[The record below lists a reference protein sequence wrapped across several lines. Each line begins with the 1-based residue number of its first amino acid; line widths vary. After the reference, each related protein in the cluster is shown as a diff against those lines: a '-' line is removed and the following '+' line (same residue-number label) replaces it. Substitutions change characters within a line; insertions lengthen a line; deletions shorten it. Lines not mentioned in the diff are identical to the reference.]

1 MRKKYIVIDH
11 ENSKYYKDIPYI
23 TKKEFNKEKSNVVV
37 GKTRLKEYKSSS
49 NNDELDLLCFNE
61 KEYVVKDRLFGFKKG
76 YVYVGD
82 NDYILLKKRIPF
94 LILLL
99 LLLLL
104 GLFVG
109 LNFRKDTPEIKPEK
123 NSNQETIIPDVKEET
138 AEPETPKENKPS
150 KYVPKRDKAE
160 EAQGI
165 KYIIKFDSNDGEGT
179 MESITCAGN
188 EVCNLPKNTFTKEGY
203 NFTGWSTEING
214 EPIYLDEMEVFNL
227 STENNDE
234 VILYAMWHIESF
246 GVEFVNYD
254 GSLIHEAEYDYGDNI
269 INPEDPTREGYTFIG
284 WDTEVTEVKEDLKI
298 TALYN
303 INNYEFSYDLAGGA
317 FNEDAP
323 STYTIEDVTFKI
335 PNPIKKGYTFIGWTT
350 TEEKSPIVDYEI
362 VQGTIGNIELIAN
375 YEANS
380 YKLIYDTNGAK
391 ELIEAKEINYDEKI
405 GKLPIITKKGYNFIN
420 WTNESKEEVTATTIF
435 NQTMDM
441 TIYANWNAVDYS
453 ISYNLIGGKI
463 TNNPNA
469 YNIEENLKI
478 PNPEKE
484 GYIFLGW
491 TTNDNKTPKL
501 DYEIPKGSVGDIEL
515 TANYKPISYYI
526 SYNSSGGEGT
536 MEDIKIKYNN
546 SIRLSKNTFTK
557 EGYNFLGWSTEENGE
572 VVYQDEQEIY
582 NLSNEDGSK
591 ITLYA
596 KWEIIKL
603 SVKYY
608 DLFGVVLK
616 EEIVSY
622 GNTANYPEDP
632 FIDGYTFVGWS
643 PSSDVIKT
651 DTIFQ
656 AKYTKND
663 YVIKYN
669 LNTGSSDDTKEI
681 KYNVETDAITLP
693 QPTREGYTFLGW
705 TGSNG
710 LKPEI
715 KVVIPKGT
723 VGNKNYK
730 ANWVSNIY
738 KVSLNP
744 NKGTITPDYINISY
758 NSLYGI
764 IPTPTRRGYS
774 FEGWYY
780 NNSLIEGATI
790 MNSSFDH
797 ELIAD
802 WKVITYNISYNLAGG
817 SITGQPTT
825 YNIETETFTLPN
837 PTREGYTFL
846 GWTGSNGTTPSTN
859 VKVEKGSIG
868 DKSYTANWKAITYN
882 ISYNLAGGSITG
894 QPTTYNIETNTF
906 TLPTPTREGYTFLGW
921 TGSNGTTP
929 STSVKIEKGSMRNK
943 SYTANWKVITYNI
956 SYNLAGGSIT
966 GQPTTYNIET
976 NTFTLPQPTRTGY
989 TFAGWSGTGLN
1000 TATKSVSISKGTI
1013 GNRSYTATWNVNYY
1027 NVNYYVN
1034 GSLWATRSTAYNSS
1048 LENLNAQSALDIY
1061 HKFNYWDGWV
1071 DKMPT
1076 NTVNLYANITESYCM
1091 LMTGHGPYGNASALL
1106 SVFQSAGW
1114 TGRIEEAPSAPGQYW
1129 VVTDYTLTRAQADI
1143 QRNYIASH
1151 TNYKNYNFPYLY
1163 WVAVS
1168 CTNGIG
1174 DTWTRGLGQSN
1185 FVSQY

>member
-11 ENSKYYKDIPYI
+11 ENSKYYKYIPYI
-23 TKKEFNKEKSNVVV
+23 TKKEFKKEKSNVIV

-49 NNDELDLLCFNE
+49 NSDELDLLCFNE

-150 KYVPKRDKAE
+150 KYVPKRDKVE

-362 VQGTIGNIELIAN
+362 VQGTFGNIELIAN

-391 ELIEAKEINYDEKI
+391 ELIESKKINYDEKI
-405 GKLPIITKKGYNFIN
+405 GELPTITKKGYNFIN

-435 NQTMDM
+435 DQTKDM
-441 TIYANWNAVDYS
+441 TIYANWNAIDYS

-463 TNNPNA
+463 TNNPTD

-491 TTNDNKTPKL
+491 TTKDNKTPKL
-501 DYEIPKGSVGDIEL
+501 DYEIQKGSVGDIEL

-536 MEDIKIKYNN
+536 MEDMKIKYNN

-616 EEIVSY
+616 EEIVNY

-632 FIDGYTFVGWS
+632 FIDGYKFVGWN

-693 QPTREGYTFLGW
+693 
-705 TGSNG
+705 
-710 LKPEI
+710 
-715 KVVIPKGT
+715 
-723 VGNKNYK
+723 
-730 ANWVSNIY
+730 
-738 KVSLNP
+738 
-744 NKGTITPDYINISY
+744 
-758 NSLYGI
+758 
-764 IPTPTRRGYS
+764 
-774 FEGWYY
+774 
-780 NNSLIEGATI
+780 
-790 MNSSFDH
+790 
-797 ELIAD
+797 
-802 WKVITYNISYNLAGG
+802 
-817 SITGQPTT
+817 
-825 YNIETETFTLPN
+825 N

-846 GWTGSNGTTPSTN
+846 GWTGSNGTTPSTS
-859 VKVEKGSIG
+859 VKVEKGTIG
-868 DKSYTANWKAITYN
+868 NKSYTANWKAITYN

-906 TLPTPTREGYTFLGW
+906 TLP
-921 TGSNGTTP
+921 
-929 STSVKIEKGSMRNK
+929 
-943 SYTANWKVITYNI
+943 
-956 SYNLAGGSIT
+956 
-966 GQPTTYNIET
+966 
-976 NTFTLPQPTRTGY
+976 QPTRIGY
-989 TFAGWSGTGLN
+989 TFAGWTGTGLN

-1013 GNRSYTATWNVNYY
+1013 GNKSYTATWNVNYY

-1106 SVFQSAGW
+1106 NVFQSAGW